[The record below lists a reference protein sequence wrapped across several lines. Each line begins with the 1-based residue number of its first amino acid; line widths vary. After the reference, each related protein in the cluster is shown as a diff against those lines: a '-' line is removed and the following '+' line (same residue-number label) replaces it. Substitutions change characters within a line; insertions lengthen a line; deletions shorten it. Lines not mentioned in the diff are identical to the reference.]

1 MWKFR
6 NAERAGGLKSRIEKL
21 VTEDK
26 KMALAE
32 IRKNRKKVE
41 NVIKALDSL
50 LVSVVDVDHEL
61 CRHVADARKHAED
74 LKRFLDE
81 QERLLGGKHVR
92 R

>member
-6 NAERAGGLKSRIEKL
+6 NAERTSVLKSRIEKL

-26 KMALAE
+26 KMAFAE
-32 IRKNRKKVE
+32 IRENRKKVE

-50 LVSVVDVDHEL
+50 LVGVADVDLEL
-61 CRHVADARKHAED
+61 WRHVADARKYAKD

-81 QERLLGGKHVR
+81 KERLLGGEHVR

>member
-6 NAERAGGLKSRIEKL
+6 NAEKTSSLKSRIEKL

-50 LVSVVDVDHEL
+50 LVSVADVDLEL
-61 CRHVADARKHAED
+61 WRHVADARKYAKD

-81 QERLLGGKHVR
+81 KERLLGGEHVR

>member
-6 NAERAGGLKSRIEKL
+6 NAERVGGLKSGIEKL

-50 LVSVVDVDHEL
+50 LVSVVDVDLEL
-61 CRHVADARKHAED
+61 WRHVADARKYAED